1 MNILITG
8 ATGFIGSAL
17 LSHFRKNTELDIYVP
32 TRGESGLRNGVN
44 YLSCDLSLK
53 GFTSC
58 FPAKI
63 DTIVHLAQSKN
74 YRDFP
79 EQAND
84 IYNVNVSSTQELLEW
99 SRCNSVR
106 KFILASSGNVYKR
119 SSMPLS
125 EESPCFPM
133 DFYGRTKLM
142 AELLAENYKDFFN
155 VRVIRI
161 FGVYGPGQT
170 GMLVSNI
177 IERVKNN
184 EVVTLGQ
191 NVGLEF
197 TPLYIDDCVNMIYK
211 MLINEGKQTIYNLC
225 GSEKVSLIS
234 LAEDIGL
241 AVNIKPK
248 FEINQTTPI
257 RLIGDNSRF
266 ITEFEYDIQFDLTA
280 GINKTVN
287 RNQ

>member
-32 TRGESGLRNGVN
+32 TRGESGLKNGVN
-44 YLSCDLSLK
+44 YLSCNLSIK

-99 SRCNSVR
+99 SRCNSVK
-106 KFILASSGNVYKR
+106 KFILASSGNVYKW
-119 SSMPLS
+119 SSLPLT
-125 EESPCFPM
+125 EESTCFPV

-142 AELLAENYKDFFN
+142 AELLTESYKDFFD
-155 VRVIRI
+155 VRIARI

-170 GMLVSNI
+170 GMLVPNI
-177 IERVKNN
+177 IERVRNN
-184 EVVTLGQ
+184 EDITLGE

-197 TPLYIDDCVNMIYK
+197 TPLYIDDCVNMIHQI
-211 MLINEGKQTIYNLC
+211 LINLGKRTIYNLC
-225 GSEKVSLIS
+225 GSEKVSLVT
-234 LAEDIGL
+234 LAEEIGL

-248 FEINQTTPI
+248 FKINETTPI
-257 RLIGDNSRF
+257 RLIGDNNRF
-266 ITEFEYDIQFDLTA
+266 ITEFDYSIQFDLKG

>member
-17 LSHFRKNTELDIYVP
+17 LSHLRKNTKLDIYVP
-32 TRGESGLRNGVN
+32 TRGEGGSKNGIN
-44 YLSCDLSLK
+44 YLSCDLSIT

-58 FPAKI
+58 LPAEI

-84 IYNVNVSSTQELLEW
+84 IYSVNVSSTQELLEW
-99 SRCNSVR
+99 SRCNSVK
-106 KFILASSGNVYKR
+106 KFILASSGNVYNR
-119 SSMPLS
+119 SNDPLS
-125 EESPCFPM
+125 ENSRCTPQ
-133 DFYGRTKLM
+133 DYYGRTKLM
-142 AELLAENYKDFFN
+142 AELLTESYKDFFN
-155 VRVIRI
+155 VTIVRI

-177 IERVKNN
+177 IERVRNN
-184 EVVTLGQ
+184 ENINLGE

-197 TPLYIDDCVNMIYK
+197 TPLYIDDCVNMIHK
-211 MLINEGKQTIYNLC
+211 ILINEGKHTIYNLC
-225 GSEKVSLIS
+225 GSEKVSLVT
-234 LAEDIGL
+234 LAEEIGL

-248 FEINQTTPI
+248 FKINETTPI
-257 RLIGDNSRF
+257 RLIGDNNRF
-266 ITEFEYDIQFDLTA
+266 LTEFDYNLQIDLKA